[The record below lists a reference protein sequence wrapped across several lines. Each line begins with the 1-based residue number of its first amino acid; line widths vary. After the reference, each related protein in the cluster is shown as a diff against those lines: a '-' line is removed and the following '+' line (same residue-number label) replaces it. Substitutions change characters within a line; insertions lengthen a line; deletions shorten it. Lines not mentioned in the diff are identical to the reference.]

1 MLQFGLQVLQP
12 QQVTRSTSGTHR
24 ATSGVPPARHRRRRQ
39 NVPEAEA
46 GEAAE
51 VQQLQQVTLSA
62 EDGPPVPSSR
72 RVTTST
78 WEIHCNWPGSRSAR
92 GRHSGLERARQALQV
107 RLFVVVGRV
116 TGTLINTQLQL
127 GGCGLARAPT
137 ASAVF
142 FPWPGRAAAV
152 ANR

>member
-1 MLQFGLQVLQP
+1 MQP

-24 ATSGVPPARHRRRRQ
+24 ANSGAPPARHRRRTQ

-46 GEAAE
+46 VGAAE

-62 EDGPPVPSSR
+62 EGGLPVPSSR
-72 RVTTST
+72 RVTRST
-78 WEIHCNWPGSRSAR
+78 WETHCNWPGSRSAR
-92 GRHSGLERARQALQV
+92 DRHSGIERARQALQV
-107 RLFVVVGRV
+107 RFLAVVGRV

-127 GGCGLARAPT
+127 GGCGPARAPT

-142 FPWPGRAAAV
+142 FPWPVRAAAG
-152 ANR
+152 ANQIGR